1 MPDPAD
7 YVQMMALDLEQ
18 LAKNAHGLAAAMRA
32 AAWEPKELPNGT
44 DIARQSI
51 DGTPLF
57 VGDRV
62 QVIGSD
68 RYGDPY
74 AIVRGAGPDLGDGKQ
89 RVHVE
94 LEDGQN
100 AVYTPSA
107 GRVRAETPVAE

>member
-32 AAWEPKELPNGT
+32 AAWEPKDLPTGQ
-44 DIARQSI
+44 DIDRKSA
-51 DGTPLF
+51 DGAALF

-62 QVIGSD
+62 QVLGSD

-74 AIVRGAGPDLGDGKQ
+74 GTVRDAGPDLGDGKP
-89 RVHVE
+89 RVCIT
-94 LEDGQN
+94 LDDGQDD
-100 AVYTPSA
+100 AYTPSA
-107 GRVRAETPVAE
+107 GRVRVAPVAE